1 MRVYERLLAWKLAAS
16 STAALRQALCSRPRP
31 FRHVFLSQARV
42 ISAPPG
48 QDRFVDA
55 LGEADD
61 SAQDNCMRVAFD
73 DLLDQAIEGRDRIGE
88 DRGAGRERGPLRAV
102 EAPRPMHAAVSAE
115 SMGERPMARREQ
127 IDRECARVAQC
138 GECRRR
144 AREADD
150 EGRRSQRQRRERCG
164 RAAGAG
170 FSFSAGDDRDAR
182 RQRPHRLS
190 KGGAV
195 GMAQAPV
202 AHAAH
207 P

>member
-1 MRVYERLLAWKLAAS
+1 MSGLLARKLAAR
-16 STAALRQALCSRPRP
+16 STAALRQAFVLETAAVQPCA
-31 FRHVFLSQARV
+31 LSQARV

-55 LGEADD
+55 LGQADD
-61 SAQDNCMRVAFD
+61 SAEDNCMRVAFN

-127 IDRECARVAQC
+127 IDRECARVPQC

-150 EGRRSQRQRRERCG
+150 EGRRSQRQRRERRG
-164 RAAGAG
+164 RAAGAD
-170 FSFSAGDDRDAR
+170 FTFSAGDDRDAR